1 MDPVHGGFD
10 ARGDFR
16 EAEDKTRLLKDTMIR
31 VWGKWKESE
40 GKEMVFL
47 RVNGTLHRHKSFKQH
62 GRFPGLQTVLQ
73 RCQLRFGG
81 AGAGG
86 SRVVV
91 LLRIKLHSH
100 TSAQLFLNI
109 LMCS

>member
-10 ARGDFR
+10 VRGDFR

-31 VWGKWKESE
+31 VCGKWKESV
-40 GKEMVFL
+40 VFL
-47 RVNGTLHRHKSFKQH
+47 RVNGTLHWHKNFEQH

-73 RCQLRFGG
+73 CCQLRFGG

-86 SRVVV
+86 SSVVA
-91 LLRIKLHSH
+91 LCHIKLHSH
-100 TSAQLFLNI
+100 TSAQLFLDI
-109 LMCS
+109 LMYS